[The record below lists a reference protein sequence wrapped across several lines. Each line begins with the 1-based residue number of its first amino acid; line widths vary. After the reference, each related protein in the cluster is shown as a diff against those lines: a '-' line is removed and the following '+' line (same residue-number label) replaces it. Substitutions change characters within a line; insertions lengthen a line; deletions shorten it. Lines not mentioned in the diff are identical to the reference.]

1 MLSSD
6 RGGHAPWRE
15 APRNPESQDSPN
27 LIRRA
32 KIICTIGPA
41 SRDPE
46 TFRRLVD
53 AGMDAVRVNFS
64 HSSHEDAAETIRLAR
79 EVARDVGRPLAVLAD
94 LQGPKIRV
102 GVLPA
107 PLTVK
112 LGGVYVFEALHDAD
126 AGAADGAVPI
136 TYPDLAAELEAG
148 DRLLF
153 DDGRIAFVVE
163 GMEGTRVT
171 ARARTNGTLLSR
183 KGLNLPGK
191 ALAVPSMTDKDRRDL
206 EFALEQGVDYV
217 ALSFVRRAA
226 DLAELRDRVSDDV
239 LIIAKIEKEQAV
251 RNLVEIVSLADGVMV
266 ARGDLG
272 VELDFEEVPIV
283 QKRLLRLSRESVSI
297 GITATQM
304 LESMTHS
311 SRPTRAEVS
320 DVANALLDGTDV
332 VMLSG
337 ETAVGEYPVAAVE
350 TMDRVA
356 RRIEGEAGFLDE
368 PTDFGPPLARSVV
381 NRSVPGAIAGAA
393 VEATHRLGAPFL
405 VTLTTSGF
413 TARLIAA
420 QRPRVPILAVTDK
433 ERTYRQLALAWG
445 VVPIYHDEAAGY
457 DSMLARARAYAFEHG
472 LAEPGQQCVVTAG
485 MPFHEPGTT
494 NYMRV
499 ESL

>member
-1 MLSSD
+1 M
-6 RGGHAPWRE
+6 
-15 APRNPESQDSPN
+15 
-27 LIRRA
+27 IRRA

-64 HSSHEDAAETIRLAR
+64 HSSHEDAARTIALAR
-79 EVARDVGRPLAVLAD
+79 EVARDVGRPLAILAD

-102 GVLPA
+102 GVLPGPQA
-107 PLTVK
+107 IEQ
-112 LGGVYVFEALHDAD
+112 GEVYTFEALHDAD
-126 AGAADGAVPI
+126 AGVSGGAIPI
-136 TYPDLAAELEAG
+136 TYPDLASELESG
-148 DRLLF
+148 DLLLF
-153 DDGRIAFVVE
+153 DDGRIAFAVE
-163 GMEGTRVT
+163 EVEGTRVT

-206 EFALEQGVDYV
+206 AFALEQGVDYV

-226 DLAELRDRVSDDV
+226 DLAELRELIPDGV
-239 LIIAKIEKEQAV
+239 LVIAKIEKEQAV
-251 RNLVEIVSLADGVMV
+251 RNLVEILSLADGVMV

-283 QKRLLRLSRESVSI
+283 QKRILRLSQESVSI

-304 LESMTHS
+304 LESMTYS

-337 ETAVGEYPVAAVE
+337 ETAVGEYPVEAVAA
-350 TMDRVA
+350 MDRVA
-356 RRIEGEAGFLDE
+356 RRIENESGFLED
-368 PTDFGPPLARSVV
+368 PSDIGAPMVRSGVHRTV
-381 NRSVPGAIAGAA
+381 TGAIAGAA
-393 VEATHRLGAPFL
+393 TEATHRLGAPFMI
-405 VTLTTSGF
+405 TLTTSGF
-413 TARLIAA
+413 TARLLAA
-420 QRPRVPILAVTDK
+420 QRPRVPILAVTDSD
-433 ERTYRQLALAWG
+433 RTYRQLALAWG
-445 VVPIYHDEAAGY
+445 VVPIHHDEPVSY
-457 DSMLARARAYAFEHG
+457 DLMLARARSYAFEHG
-472 LAEPGQQCVVTAG
+472 LAEPGRQCVVTAG
-485 MPFHEPGTT
+485 MPFDVPGTT

-499 ESL
+499 ETL

>member
-1 MLSSD
+1 
-6 RGGHAPWRE
+6 
-15 APRNPESQDSPN
+15 

-64 HSSHEDAAETIRLAR
+64 HSSHEDAAATIKLAR

-102 GVLPA
+102 GVLPG
-107 PLTVK
+107 PLK
-112 LGGVYVFEALHDAD
+112 IERDAVYVFEGLHDAD
-126 AGAADGAVPI
+126 AGASGGAIPI
-136 TYPDLAAELEAG
+136 TYPDLTGELEAG

-163 GMEGTRVT
+163 AVDGTRVT
-171 ARARTNGTLLSR
+171 ARARTDGTLLSR

-191 ALAVPSMTDKDRRDL
+191 AFVVPSITEKDRRDL

-226 DLAELRDRVSDDV
+226 DIAELRELIDGNA

-251 RNLVEIVSLADGVMV
+251 RNLAEIVSLADGVMV

-272 VELDFEEVPIV
+272 VEIDYEEVPIV
-283 QKRLLRLSRESVSI
+283 QKRVLRLSQESVSI

-311 SRPTRAEVS
+311 SRATRAEVS

-337 ETAVGEYPVAAVE
+337 ETAMGEYPVEAVE

-356 RRIEGEAGFLDE
+356 RRIEREAGFLED
-368 PTDFGPPLARSVV
+368 PSGCGAAVARSVI
-381 NRSVPGAIAGAA
+381 NRTVTGAIAGAA

-433 ERTYRQLALAWG
+433 ERTYRQLAMAWG
-445 VVPIYHDEAAGY
+445 VVPIHHDEPTSY
-457 DSMLARARAYAFEHG
+457 DSMLARARSYAFEHA

-499 ESL
+499 ETI

>member
-1 MLSSD
+1 M
-6 RGGHAPWRE
+6 
-15 APRNPESQDSPN
+15 
-27 LIRRA
+27 IRRA

-64 HSSHEDAAETIRLAR
+64 HSSHEDAARTIALAR
-79 EVARDVGRPLAVLAD
+79 EVARDVDRPLAVLAD

-102 GVLPA
+102 GVLPG
-107 PLTVK
+107 PLDITK
-112 LGGVYVFEALHDAD
+112 GDVYVFEALHDTD
-126 AGAADGAVPI
+126 AGASGGPIPI
-136 TYPDLAAELEAG
+136 TYPDLASEMDTG

-163 GMEGTRVT
+163 EVDGTRVT
-171 ARARTNGTLLSR
+171 ARARTNGVLLSR

-191 ALAVPSMTDKDRRDL
+191 ALGVPSMTDKDRLDL
-206 EFALEQGVDYV
+206 QFALGQGVDYV

-226 DLAELRDRVSDDV
+226 DLAVLRELVNDDV

-251 RNLVEIVSLADGVMV
+251 QNLVEILSLADGVMV

-283 QKRLLRLSRESVSI
+283 QKRVLRLSQESVSI

-304 LESMTHS
+304 LESMTFT

-337 ETAVGEYPVAAVE
+337 ETAVGEYPVEAVQA
-350 TMDRVA
+350 MDRVA
-356 RRIEGEAGFLDE
+356 RRIENESGFLED
-368 PTDFGPPLARSVV
+368 PSDVGAPMVRSGVH
-381 NRSVPGAIAGAA
+381 RTVPGAIAGAA

-405 VTLTTSGF
+405 ITLTTSGF
-413 TARLIAA
+413 TARLLAA

-445 VVPIYHDEAAGY
+445 VVPIHHDEPVSY
-457 DSMLARARAYAFEHG
+457 DGMLARARSYAFEHG
-472 LAEPGQQCVVTAG
+472 LAEPGRHCVVTAG
-485 MPFHEPGTT
+485 MPFDVPGTT

-499 ESL
+499 ETL

>member
-1 MLSSD
+1 M
-6 RGGHAPWRE
+6 
-15 APRNPESQDSPN
+15 
-27 LIRRA
+27 IRRA

-64 HSSHEDAAETIRLAR
+64 HSSHEDAAATIRLTR
-79 EVARDVGRPLAVLAD
+79 EAARDVGRPLAVLAD

-102 GVLPA
+102 GVLPG
-107 PLTVK
+107 PLEIER
-112 LGGVYVFEALHDAD
+112 GAVYVFEALHDAD
-126 AGAADGAVPI
+126 AGASHGAIPI
-136 TYPDLAAELEAG
+136 TYPDLTREMEAG

-163 GMEGTRVT
+163 QTDGTRVT

-191 ALAVPSMTDKDRRDL
+191 ALGVPSITEKDRLDL
-206 EFALEQGVDYV
+206 EFALQHGVDYV
-217 ALSFVRRAA
+217 ALSFVRRAE
-226 DLAELRDRVSDDV
+226 DVTELRGLVGDAA

-251 RNLVEIVSLADGVMV
+251 RNLAEIVSLADGVMV

-272 VELDFEEVPIV
+272 VELDFEEVPMV
-283 QKRLLRLSRESVSI
+283 QKRILRLSQESISI

-337 ETAVGEYPVAAVE
+337 ETAMGEYPVEAVE

-356 RRIEGEAGFLDE
+356 RRIESEAGFLEDAS
-368 PTDFGPPLARSVV
+368 DFGPPVARSVI
-381 NRSVPGAIAGAA
+381 NRTVTGAIAGAA
-393 VEATHRLGAPFL
+393 VEATHRLEAPFL
-405 VTLTTSGF
+405 ITLTTSGF

-420 QRPRVPILAVTDK
+420 QRPRVPILAVTDN

-445 VVPIYHDEAAGY
+445 VVPIHHDEAASY
-457 DSMLARARAYAFEHG
+457 DGMLARARGYAFEHG

-499 ESL
+499 EKL

>member
-1 MLSSD
+1 M
-6 RGGHAPWRE
+6 
-15 APRNPESQDSPN
+15 
-27 LIRRA
+27 IRRA

-64 HSSHEDAAETIRLAR
+64 HSSHEDAARTIALAR

-102 GVLPA
+102 GVLPG
-107 PLTVK
+107 PLDIAK
-112 LGGVYVFEALHDAD
+112 GEVYVFEALHDAD
-126 AGAADGAVPI
+126 AGASGGAIPI
-136 TYPDLAAELEAG
+136 TYPDLASEMETG

-163 GMEGTRVT
+163 EVAGTRVA
-171 ARARTNGTLLSR
+171 ARARTNGVLLSR

-191 ALAVPSMTDKDRRDL
+191 ALAVPSLTRKDRLDL
-206 EFALEQGVDYV
+206 EFAIEQGVDYV

-226 DLAELRDRVSDDV
+226 DLAVLREMVQDDV

-251 RNLVEIVSLADGVMV
+251 RNLMEILSLADGVMV

-283 QKRLLRLSRESVSI
+283 QKRVLRLSQESISI

-304 LESMTHS
+304 LESMTFT

-337 ETAVGEYPVAAVE
+337 ETAVGGYPVEAVQA
-350 TMDRVA
+350 MDRVA
-356 RRIEGEAGFLDE
+356 RRIESESGFLENPSDV
-368 PTDFGPPLARSVV
+368 GAPLVRSGVH
-381 NRSVPGAIAGAA
+381 RTVPGAIAGAA

-405 VTLTTSGF
+405 ITLTTSGF
-413 TARLIAA
+413 TARLLAA

-433 ERTYRQLALAWG
+433 VRTYRQLALAWG
-445 VVPIYHDEAAGY
+445 VVPIYHDEPVSY
-457 DSMLARARAYAFEHG
+457 ESMLARARSYAFEHG
-472 LAEPGQQCVVTAG
+472 LAEPGRQCVVTAG
-485 MPFHEPGTT
+485 MPFDVPGTT

-499 ESL
+499 ETL

>member
-1 MLSSD
+1 M
-6 RGGHAPWRE
+6 
-15 APRNPESQDSPN
+15 
-27 LIRRA
+27 IRRA

-64 HSSHEDAAETIRLAR
+64 HSSHEDAARTIALAR
-79 EVARDVGRPLAVLAD
+79 EVARDVSRPLAVLAD

-102 GVLPA
+102 GVLPG
-107 PLTVK
+107 PLDITK
-112 LGGVYVFEALHDAD
+112 GDVYVFEALHDAD
-126 AGAADGAVPI
+126 AGASGGPIPI
-136 TYPDLAAELEAG
+136 TYPDLASEMDTG

-163 GMEGTRVT
+163 EVDGTRVT
-171 ARARTNGTLLSR
+171 ARARTNGVLLSR

-191 ALAVPSMTDKDRRDL
+191 ALGVPSMTDKDRLDL
-206 EFALEQGVDYV
+206 AFALEQGVDYV

-226 DLAELRDRVSDDV
+226 DLAALRELVNDDV

-251 RNLVEIVSLADGVMV
+251 QNLVEILSLADGVMV

-283 QKRLLRLSRESVSI
+283 QKRVLRLSQESVSI

-304 LESMTHS
+304 LESMTFT

-337 ETAVGEYPVAAVE
+337 ETAVGEYPVEAVQA
-350 TMDRVA
+350 MDRVA
-356 RRIEGEAGFLDE
+356 RRIENESGFLED
-368 PTDFGPPLARSVV
+368 PSDVGAPMVRSGVH
-381 NRSVPGAIAGAA
+381 RTVPGAIAGAA

-405 VTLTTSGF
+405 ITLTTSGF
-413 TARLIAA
+413 TARLLAA

-445 VVPIYHDEAAGY
+445 VVPIHHDEPVSY
-457 DSMLARARAYAFEHG
+457 DGMLARARSYAFEHG
-472 LAEPGQQCVVTAG
+472 LAEPGRHCVVTAG
-485 MPFHEPGTT
+485 MPFDVPGTT

-499 ESL
+499 ETL

>member
-1 MLSSD
+1 M
-6 RGGHAPWRE
+6 
-15 APRNPESQDSPN
+15 
-27 LIRRA
+27 IRRA

-64 HSSHEDAAETIRLAR
+64 HSSHEDAARTIALAR

-102 GVLPA
+102 GVLPG
-107 PLTVK
+107 PLDIAK
-112 LGGVYVFEALHDAD
+112 GEVYVFEALHDAD
-126 AGAADGAVPI
+126 AGASGGAIPI
-136 TYPDLAAELEAG
+136 TYPDLASEMETG

-163 GMEGTRVT
+163 EVAGTRVT
-171 ARARTNGTLLSR
+171 ARARTNGVLGSR

-191 ALAVPSMTDKDRRDL
+191 ALAVPSMTHKDRLDL

-226 DLAELRDRVSDDV
+226 DLAALREIVRDDV

-251 RNLVEIVSLADGVMV
+251 RNLVEILSLADGVMV

-283 QKRLLRLSRESVSI
+283 QKRVLRLSQESISI

-304 LESMTHS
+304 LESMTFT

-337 ETAVGEYPVAAVE
+337 ETAVGGYPVEAVQA
-350 TMDRVA
+350 MDRVA
-356 RRIEGEAGFLDE
+356 RRIESESGFLENPSDV
-368 PTDFGPPLARSVV
+368 GAPLVRSGVH
-381 NRSVPGAIAGAA
+381 RTVPGAIAGAA

-405 VTLTTSGF
+405 ITLTTSGF
-413 TARLIAA
+413 TARLLAA

-433 ERTYRQLALAWG
+433 VRTYRQLALAWG
-445 VVPIYHDEAAGY
+445 VVPIYHDEPVSY
-457 DSMLARARAYAFEHG
+457 DTMLARARSYAFEHG
-472 LAEPGQQCVVTAG
+472 LAEPGRQCVVTAG
-485 MPFHEPGTT
+485 MPFDVPGTT

-499 ESL
+499 ETL

>member
-1 MLSSD
+1 M
-6 RGGHAPWRE
+6 
-15 APRNPESQDSPN
+15 
-27 LIRRA
+27 IRRA

-64 HSSHEDAAETIRLAR
+64 HSSHEDAARTIAMAR
-79 EVARDVGRPLAVLAD
+79 EVSRDVGRPLAVLAD

-102 GVLPA
+102 GVLPG
-107 PLTVK
+107 PLDIAR
-112 LGGVYVFEALHDAD
+112 GEVYVFEALHDAD
-126 AGAADGAVPI
+126 EGTSGGAIPI
-136 TYPDLAAELEAG
+136 TYPDLASEMDAG

-163 GMEGTRVT
+163 EVDGTRVT
-171 ARARTNGTLLSR
+171 ARASTNGVLLSR

-191 ALAVPSMTDKDRRDL
+191 ALGVPSMTDKDRLDL
-206 EFALEQGVDYV
+206 AFALEQGVDYV
-217 ALSFVRRAA
+217 ALSFVRRGA
-226 DLAELRDRVSDDV
+226 DLVALRELVNDDV

-251 RNLVEIVSLADGVMV
+251 RNLVEILSLADGVMV

-283 QKRLLRLSRESVSI
+283 QKRVLRLSQESVSI

-304 LESMTHS
+304 LESMTFT

-337 ETAVGEYPVAAVE
+337 ETAVGEYPVEAVQA
-350 TMDRVA
+350 MDRVA
-356 RRIEGEAGFLDE
+356 RRIESESGFLENPSDVGA
-368 PTDFGPPLARSVV
+368 PMVRSGVH
-381 NRSVPGAIAGAA
+381 RTVPGAIAGAA

-405 VTLTTSGF
+405 ITLTTSGF
-413 TARLIAA
+413 TARLLAA

-445 VVPIYHDEAAGY
+445 VVPIHHDEPVSY
-457 DSMLARARAYAFEHG
+457 DGMLARARSYAFEHG
-472 LAEPGQQCVVTAG
+472 LAEPGRHCVVTAG
-485 MPFHEPGTT
+485 MPFDVPGTT

-499 ESL
+499 ETL

>member
-1 MLSSD
+1 V
-6 RGGHAPWRE
+6 
-15 APRNPESQDSPN
+15 
-27 LIRRA
+27 IRRA

-64 HSSHEDAAETIRLAR
+64 HSSHEEAARTIRMAR
-79 EVARDVGRPLAVLAD
+79 EVSREVGRPLAVMAD

-102 GVLPA
+102 GVLPL
-107 PLTVK
+107 PLDID
-112 LGGVYVFEALHDAD
+112 LGEVYTFEALHDAD
-126 AGAADGAVPI
+126 TGGEDGAIPI
-136 TYPDLAAELEAG
+136 TYPDLAKELEPG

-153 DDGRIAFVVE
+153 DDGRIAFKVE
-163 GMEGTRVT
+163 QVQGTRVT
-171 ARARTNGTLLSR
+171 ARAITNGRLLSR

-191 ALAVPSMTDKDRRDL
+191 ALHVPSLTDKDRDDL
-206 EFALEQGVDYV
+206 AFALEQGVDYV

-226 DLAELRDRVSDDV
+226 DLSELRELVDDSV

-251 RNLVEIVSLADGVMV
+251 RNLVEILSLSDGVMV

-283 QKRLLRLSRESVSI
+283 QKRVLRLSRESVSI

-304 LESMTHS
+304 LESMTSS

-320 DVANALLDGTDV
+320 DVANALLDGTDA

-337 ETAVGEYPVAAVE
+337 ETAVGHYPAEAVE
-350 TMDRVA
+350 AMDRVA
-356 RRIEGEAGFLDE
+356 RRIEAELGFLED
-368 PTDFGPPLARSVV
+368 PSDLAPPLVQSGVHRTVS
-381 NRSVPGAIAGAA
+381 GAIAGAA

-405 VTLTTSGF
+405 ITLTTSGF
-413 TARLIAA
+413 TARLLAA

-433 ERTYRQLALAWG
+433 ERTYRQLAMAWG
-445 VVPIYHDEAAGY
+445 VVPLHLEEEVSY
-457 DSMLARARAYAFEHG
+457 DGMLDRARRYAFDHG
-472 LAEPGQQCVVTAG
+472 LAEPGRHCVVTAG
-485 MPFHEPGTT
+485 MPFDVPGTT

-499 ESL
+499 EML

>member
-1 MLSSD
+1 M
-6 RGGHAPWRE
+6 
-15 APRNPESQDSPN
+15 
-27 LIRRA
+27 IRRA

-53 AGMDAVRVNFS
+53 TGMDAVRVNFS
-64 HSSHEDAAETIRLAR
+64 HSSHQDAAETIRMTR
-79 EVARDVGRPLAVLAD
+79 EVARAVGRPLAVLAD

-102 GVLPA
+102 GVLPG
-107 PLTVK
+107 PLNIER
-112 LGGVYVFEALHDAD
+112 GEVYVFEARHDAD
-126 AGAADGAVPI
+126 VVASNEMIPI
-136 TYPDLAAELEAG
+136 TYPDLASELEPG

-163 GMEGTRVT
+163 EVEGTQVT
-171 ARARTNGTLLSR
+171 ARARTQGILLSR

-191 ALAVPSMTDKDRRDL
+191 ALQVPSLTDKDRSDL
-206 EFALEQGVDYV
+206 AFALEQGVDYV

-226 DLAELRDRVSDDV
+226 DLAELRELVDDDV

-251 RNLVEIVSLADGVMV
+251 RNLVEILSLADGVMV

-283 QKRLLRLSRESVSI
+283 QKRLLRLSQESVSI

-304 LESMTHS
+304 LESMTSS

-337 ETAVGEYPVAAVE
+337 ETAVGEFPVEAVE
-350 TMDRVA
+350 AMDRVA
-356 RRIEGEAGFLDE
+356 RRIESEIGFLDD
-368 PTDFGPPLARSVV
+368 PSDFGPPTVHSGVHRT
-381 NRSVPGAIAGAA
+381 VPGAIAGAA
-393 VEATHRLGAPFL
+393 VEATLRLGAPFL
-405 VTLTTSGF
+405 ITLTTSGF

-420 QRPRVPILAVTDK
+420 QRPGVPILAVTDK
-433 ERTYRQLALAWG
+433 ERTFQQLALAWG
-445 VVPIYHDEAAGY
+445 VVPIYHDEPVSY
-457 DSMLARARAYAFEHG
+457 DSMLARARSYAFEHG
-472 LAEPGQQCVVTAG
+472 LAVPGRQCVVTAG

-499 ESL
+499 ETL

>member
-1 MLSSD
+1 M
-6 RGGHAPWRE
+6 
-15 APRNPESQDSPN
+15 
-27 LIRRA
+27 IRRA

-64 HSSHEDAAETIRLAR
+64 HSSHEDAARTIALAR
-79 EVARDVGRPLAVLAD
+79 EVARDVSRPLAVLAD

-102 GVLPA
+102 GVLPG
-107 PLTVK
+107 PLDITK
-112 LGGVYVFEALHDAD
+112 GDVYVFEALHDAD
-126 AGAADGAVPI
+126 AGASGGPIPI
-136 TYPDLAAELEAG
+136 TYPDLASEMDTG

-163 GMEGTRVT
+163 EVDGTRVT
-171 ARARTNGTLLSR
+171 ARARTNGVLLSR

-191 ALAVPSMTDKDRRDL
+191 ALGVPSMTDKDRLDL
-206 EFALEQGVDYV
+206 EFALGQGVDYV

-226 DLAELRDRVSDDV
+226 DLAVLRELVNDDV

-251 RNLVEIVSLADGVMV
+251 QNLVEILSLADGVMV

-283 QKRLLRLSRESVSI
+283 QKRVLRLSQESVSI

-304 LESMTHS
+304 LESMTFT

-337 ETAVGEYPVAAVE
+337 ETAVGEYPVEAVQA
-350 TMDRVA
+350 MDRVA
-356 RRIEGEAGFLDE
+356 RRIENESGFLED
-368 PTDFGPPLARSVV
+368 PSDVGAPMVRSGVH
-381 NRSVPGAIAGAA
+381 RTVPGAIAGAA

-405 VTLTTSGF
+405 ITLTTSGF
-413 TARLIAA
+413 TARLLAA

-445 VVPIYHDEAAGY
+445 VVPIHHDEPVSY
-457 DSMLARARAYAFEHG
+457 DGMLARARSYAFEHG
-472 LAEPGQQCVVTAG
+472 LAEPGRHCVVTAG
-485 MPFHEPGTT
+485 MPFDVPGTT

-499 ESL
+499 ETL

>member
-1 MLSSD
+1 M
-6 RGGHAPWRE
+6 
-15 APRNPESQDSPN
+15 
-27 LIRRA
+27 IRRA

-64 HSSHEDAAETIRLAR
+64 HSSHEDAARTIALAR
-79 EVARDVGRPLAVLAD
+79 EVARDVSRPLAVLAD

-102 GVLPA
+102 GVLPG
-107 PLTVK
+107 PLDITK
-112 LGGVYVFEALHDAD
+112 GDVYVFEALHDAD
-126 AGAADGAVPI
+126 AGASGGPIPI
-136 TYPDLAAELEAG
+136 TYPDLASEMDTG

-163 GMEGTRVT
+163 EVDGTRVT
-171 ARARTNGTLLSR
+171 ARARTNGVLLSR

-191 ALAVPSMTDKDRRDL
+191 ALGVPSMTDKDRLDL
-206 EFALEQGVDYV
+206 QFALGQGVDYV

-226 DLAELRDRVSDDV
+226 DLAVLRELVNDDV

-251 RNLVEIVSLADGVMV
+251 QNLVEILSLADGVMV

-283 QKRLLRLSRESVSI
+283 QKRVLRLSQESVSI

-304 LESMTHS
+304 LESMTFT

-337 ETAVGEYPVAAVE
+337 ETAVGEYPVEAVQA
-350 TMDRVA
+350 MDRVA
-356 RRIEGEAGFLDE
+356 RRIENESGFLED
-368 PTDFGPPLARSVV
+368 PSDVGAPMVRSGVH
-381 NRSVPGAIAGAA
+381 RTVPGAIAGAA

-405 VTLTTSGF
+405 ITLTTSGF
-413 TARLIAA
+413 TARLLAA

-445 VVPIYHDEAAGY
+445 VVPIHHDEPVSY
-457 DSMLARARAYAFEHG
+457 DGMLARARSYAFEHG
-472 LAEPGQQCVVTAG
+472 LAEPGRHCVVTAG
-485 MPFHEPGTT
+485 MPFDVPGTT

-499 ESL
+499 ETL

>member
-1 MLSSD
+1 M
-6 RGGHAPWRE
+6 
-15 APRNPESQDSPN
+15 
-27 LIRRA
+27 IRRA

-46 TFRRLVD
+46 KFRRLVD
-53 AGMDAVRVNFS
+53 AGMNAVRVNFS
-64 HSSHEDAAETIRLAR
+64 HSSHADAAETIRMTR

-107 PLTVK
+107 PVNVV
-112 LGGVYVFEALHDAD
+112 LGETYVFEARHDAD
-126 AGAADGAVPI
+126 AGTTGGAIPI
-136 TYPDLAAELEAG
+136 TYPDLAGELESG

-153 DDGRIAFVVE
+153 DDGRIAFAVE
-163 GMEGTRVT
+163 EVEDNRVT
-171 ARARTNGTLLSR
+171 ARAKTGGTLLSR

-191 ALAVPSMTDKDRRDL
+191 ALAVPSMTDKDRLDL

-226 DLAELRDRVSDDV
+226 DLDELRKLIKDDV

-251 RNLVEIVSLADGVMV
+251 RNLVEIVAAADGVMV

-283 QKRLLRLSRESVSI
+283 QKRVLRLSRESVSI

-304 LESMTHS
+304 LESMTSS

-337 ETAVGEYPVAAVE
+337 ETAVGAYPAE
-350 TMDRVA
+350 DRK
-356 RRIEGEAGFLDE
+356 
-368 PTDFGPPLARSVV
+368 SVV
-381 NRSVPGAIAGAA
+381 
-393 VEATHRLGAPFL
+393 
-405 VTLTTSGF
+405 
-413 TARLIAA
+413 
-420 QRPRVPILAVTDK
+420 
-433 ERTYRQLALAWG
+433 
-445 VVPIYHDEAAGY
+445 
-457 DSMLARARAYAFEHG
+457 
-472 LAEPGQQCVVTAG
+472 
-485 MPFHEPGTT
+485 
-494 NYMRV
+494 
-499 ESL
+499 

>member
-1 MLSSD
+1 V
-6 RGGHAPWRE
+6 
-15 APRNPESQDSPN
+15 
-27 LIRRA
+27 IRRA

-41 SRDPE
+41 SREPE

-64 HSSHEDAAETIRLAR
+64 HSSHDDAAATIRLAR
-79 EVARDVGRPLAVLAD
+79 EVSRDVGRPLAVLAD

-102 GVLPA
+102 GVLPE
-107 PLTVK
+107 PLTIEK
-112 LGGVYVFEALHDAD
+112 GVSYDFEALHDAD
-126 AGAADGAVPI
+126 AGASEAAIPI
-136 TYPDLAAELEAG
+136 TYPDLLGELDAG

-163 GMEGTRVT
+163 RKEGNRVT
-171 ARARTNGTLLSR
+171 ARALTDGTLRSR

-191 ALAVPSMTDKDRRDL
+191 AEAVPSLTDKDRADL
-206 EFALEQGVDYV
+206 AFALDHGVDYV

-226 DLAELRDRVSDDV
+226 EVAELKDIVDGRALVIS
-239 LIIAKIEKEQAV
+239 KIEKEQAV
-251 RNLVEIVSLADGVMV
+251 RNLVEIVSTSDGVMV

-272 VELDFEEVPIV
+272 VELDYEEVPIV
-283 QKRLLRLSRESVSI
+283 QKRLLRLSRESISI

-304 LESMTHS
+304 LESMTYS
-311 SRPTRAEVS
+311 PRATRAEVS

-337 ETAVGEYPVAAVE
+337 ETAMGEYPVEAVE
-350 TMDRVA
+350 TMNRVI
-356 RRIEGEAGFLDE
+356 RRIESEAGFLDD
-368 PTDFGPPLARSVV
+368 PSDFGVMTSHSPVHRT
-381 NRSVPGAIAGAA
+381 VPGAIAGAA

-405 VTLTTSGF
+405 ITLTTSGF

-420 QRPRVPILAVTDK
+420 QRPKVPILAVTDN

-445 VVPIYHDEAAGY
+445 VVPIHHDEPVGY
-457 DSMLARARAYAFEHG
+457 DSMLGRARRWAFDMG
-472 LAEPGQQCVVTAG
+472 LAEPGRECVVTAG

-499 ESL
+499 ETL

>member
-1 MLSSD
+1 M
-6 RGGHAPWRE
+6 
-15 APRNPESQDSPN
+15 
-27 LIRRA
+27 IRRA

-64 HSSHEDAAETIRLAR
+64 HSSHEDAARTIRLAR
-79 EVARDVGRPLAVLAD
+79 EVARDVARPLAVLAD

-102 GVLPA
+102 GVLPG
-107 PLTVK
+107 PLDIAR
-112 LGGVYVFEALHDAD
+112 GEVYVFEALHDAD
-126 AGAADGAVPI
+126 AGTSGGAVPI
-136 TYPDLAAELEAG
+136 TYPDLATEMETG

-163 GMEGTRVT
+163 EVDGTRVT
-171 ARARTNGTLLSR
+171 ARAETNGVLRSR

-191 ALAVPSMTDKDRRDL
+191 ALAVPSLTHKDRLDL

-226 DLAELRDRVSDDV
+226 DLAALRELVNDDV

-251 RNLVEIVSLADGVMV
+251 RNLVEILSLADGVMV

-283 QKRLLRLSRESVSI
+283 QKRVLRLSQESVSI

-304 LESMTHS
+304 LESMTFT

-337 ETAVGEYPVAAVE
+337 ETAMGEYPVEAVQA
-350 TMDRVA
+350 MDRVA
-356 RRIEGEAGFLDE
+356 RRIESETGFLENPSDV
-368 PTDFGPPLARSVV
+368 GAPLVRSGV
-381 NRSVPGAIAGAA
+381 NRTVPGAIAGAA

-405 VTLTTSGF
+405 ITLTTSGF
-413 TARLIAA
+413 TARLLAA

-445 VVPIYHDEAAGY
+445 VVPIYHDEPVSY
-457 DSMLARARAYAFEHG
+457 DTMLARARSYAFEHG
-472 LAEPGQQCVVTAG
+472 LAEPGRHCVVTAG
-485 MPFHEPGTT
+485 MPFDVPGTT

-499 ESL
+499 ETL

>member
-1 MLSSD
+1 M
-6 RGGHAPWRE
+6 
-15 APRNPESQDSPN
+15 
-27 LIRRA
+27 IRRA

-64 HSSHEDAAETIRLAR
+64 HSSHEDAARTIALAR
-79 EVARDVGRPLAVLAD
+79 EVARDVSRPLAVLAD

-102 GVLPA
+102 GVLPG
-107 PLTVK
+107 PLDITK
-112 LGGVYVFEALHDAD
+112 GDVYVFEALHDAD
-126 AGAADGAVPI
+126 AGASGGPIPI
-136 TYPDLAAELEAG
+136 TYPDLASEMDTG

-163 GMEGTRVT
+163 EVEGTRVT
-171 ARARTNGTLLSR
+171 ARARTNGVLLSR

-191 ALAVPSMTDKDRRDL
+191 ALGVPSMTDKDRLDL
-206 EFALEQGVDYV
+206 EFALGQGVDYV

-226 DLAELRDRVSDDV
+226 DLAVLRELVNDDV

-251 RNLVEIVSLADGVMV
+251 QNLVEILSLADGVMV

-283 QKRLLRLSRESVSI
+283 QKRVLRLSQESVSI

-304 LESMTHS
+304 LESMTFT

-337 ETAVGEYPVAAVE
+337 ETAVGEYPVEAVQA
-350 TMDRVA
+350 MDRVA
-356 RRIEGEAGFLDE
+356 RRIENESGFLED
-368 PTDFGPPLARSVV
+368 PSDVGAPMVRSGVH
-381 NRSVPGAIAGAA
+381 RTVPGAIAGAA

-405 VTLTTSGF
+405 ITLTTSGF
-413 TARLIAA
+413 TARLLAA

-445 VVPIYHDEAAGY
+445 VVPIHHDEPVSY
-457 DSMLARARAYAFEHG
+457 DGMLARARSYAFEHG
-472 LAEPGQQCVVTAG
+472 LAEPGRHCVVTAG
-485 MPFHEPGTT
+485 MPFDVPGTT

-499 ESL
+499 ETL

>member
-1 MLSSD
+1 M
-6 RGGHAPWRE
+6 
-15 APRNPESQDSPN
+15 
-27 LIRRA
+27 IRRA

-64 HSSHEDAAETIRLAR
+64 HSSHEDAARTIRLAR
-79 EVARDVGRPLAVLAD
+79 EVARDVGKPLAVLAD

-102 GVLPA
+102 GVLPG
-107 PLTVK
+107 PLDIVS
-112 LGGVYVFEALHDAD
+112 GEVYVFEALHDAD
-126 AGAADGAVPI
+126 AGTSGGEIPI
-136 TYPDLAAELEAG
+136 TYPDLAGEMDAG

-163 GMEGTRVT
+163 EVSGTRVT
-171 ARARTNGTLLSR
+171 ARAETNGVLLSR

-191 ALAVPSMTDKDRRDL
+191 ALAVPSLTHKDRLDL

-226 DLAELRDRVSDDV
+226 DVAELRELVNDDV

-251 RNLVEIVSLADGVMV
+251 RNLVEILSLADGVMV

-283 QKRLLRLSRESVSI
+283 QKRVLRLSEESVSI

-304 LESMTHS
+304 LESMTFT

-337 ETAVGEYPVAAVE
+337 ETAMGEYPVEAVQA
-350 TMDRVA
+350 MDRVA
-356 RRIEGEAGFLDE
+356 RRIESESGFLESPSDV
-368 PTDFGPPLARSVV
+368 GAPLVRSGL
-381 NRSVPGAIAGAA
+381 NRTVPGAIAGAA

-413 TARLIAA
+413 TARLLAG

-445 VVPIYHDEAAGY
+445 VVPIYHDEPVSY
-457 DSMLARARAYAFEHG
+457 DTMLARARRYAFEHG
-472 LAEPGQQCVVTAG
+472 LAEPGRQCVVTAG
-485 MPFHEPGTT
+485 MPFDVPGTT

-499 ESL
+499 ETL

>member
-1 MLSSD
+1 M
-6 RGGHAPWRE
+6 
-15 APRNPESQDSPN
+15 
-27 LIRRA
+27 IRRA

-64 HSSHEDAAETIRLAR
+64 HSSHEDAAATISLAR
-79 EVARDVGRPLAVLAD
+79 AVARDVGRPLAVLAD

-102 GVLPA
+102 GVLPG
-107 PLTVK
+107 PLEIER
-112 LGGVYVFEALHDAD
+112 GAVYTFEAMHDAD
-126 AGAADGAVPI
+126 AGASDGAIPI
-136 TYPDLAAELEAG
+136 TYPDLASELDAG

-163 GMEGTRVT
+163 AVDGVRVT

-191 ALAVPSMTDKDRRDL
+191 ALPVPSMTDKDRRDL
-206 EFALEQGVDYV
+206 AFALEQGVDYV

-226 DLAELRDRVSDDV
+226 DLAELRDLISGDV

-251 RNLVEIVSLADGVMV
+251 RNLAEIVSLADGVMV

-283 QKRLLRLSRESVSI
+283 QKRVLRLSQESVSI

-337 ETAVGEYPVAAVE
+337 ETAMGEFPVEAVE

-356 RRIEGEAGFLDE
+356 RRIESEAGFLED
-368 PTDFGPPLARSVV
+368 TSDFGAPAVRSVESTVPCPARS
-381 NRSVPGAIAGAA
+381 P
-393 VEATHRLGAPFL
+393 
-405 VTLTTSGF
+405 
-413 TARLIAA
+413 ARRW
-420 QRPRVPILAVTDK
+420 RPRTDSG
-433 ERTYRQLALAWG
+433 RRSWSRS
-445 VVPIYHDEAAGY
+445 PPAG
-457 DSMLARARAYAFEHG
+457 SRPA
-472 LAEPGQQCVVTAG
+472 
-485 MPFHEPGTT
+485 
-494 NYMRV
+494 
-499 ESL
+499 

>member
-1 MLSSD
+1 M
-6 RGGHAPWRE
+6 
-15 APRNPESQDSPN
+15 
-27 LIRRA
+27 IRRA

-46 TFRRLVD
+46 TFRLLVD

-64 HSSHEDAAETIRLAR
+64 HSSHEDAAETFRLAR
-79 EVARDVGRPLAVLAD
+79 ETARDVGRPLAVLAD

-102 GVLPA
+102 GVLPE
-107 PLTVK
+107 PRSIEQGRT
-112 LGGVYVFEALHDAD
+112 YVFEALHDAD
-126 AGAADGAVPI
+126 AGASGGAIPI
-136 TYPDLAAELEAG
+136 TYPDLTAEMEPG

-153 DDGRIAFVVE
+153 DDGAIAFVVE
-163 GMEGTRVT
+163 ETDGTRVT
-171 ARARTNGTLLSR
+171 ARARTNGTLQSR

-191 ALAVPSMTDKDRRDL
+191 ALAVPSITEKDRLDL
-206 EFALEQGVDYV
+206 QFALEHGVDYV

-226 DLAELRDRVSDDV
+226 DLEELRGLVSDDV

-251 RNLVEIVSLADGVMV
+251 QNLAEIVSLSDGVMV

-283 QKRLLRLSRESVSI
+283 QKRLLRLSQESISI

-311 SRPTRAEVS
+311 PRPTRAEVS

-337 ETAVGEYPVAAVE
+337 ETAVGDYPVEAVQ

-356 RRIEGEAGFLDE
+356 RRIESETGFLDE
-368 PTDFGPPLARSVV
+368 PSDFGPRDSRSGVH
-381 NRSVPGAIAGAA
+381 RTVPGAIAGAA

-405 VTLTTSGF
+405 ITLTTSGF

-420 QRPRVPILAVTDK
+420 QRPRVPILAVTDN

-445 VVPIYHDEAAGY
+445 VVPIHHDEAVSY
-457 DSMLARARAYAFEHG
+457 DGMLSHARTYAFEHG
-472 LAEPGQQCVVTAG
+472 LAEPGRNCVVTAG

-499 ESL
+499 EKL

>member
-1 MLSSD
+1 M
-6 RGGHAPWRE
+6 
-15 APRNPESQDSPN
+15 
-27 LIRRA
+27 IRRA

-53 AGMDAVRVNFS
+53 AGMNAVRVNFS
-64 HSSHEDAAETIRLAR
+64 HSSHEDAAETIRMTR

-107 PLTVK
+107 PVNIV
-112 LGGVYVFEALHDAD
+112 LGETYVFEALHDAD
-126 AGAADGAVPI
+126 AGTTGGAIPI
-136 TYPDLAAELEAG
+136 TYPDLTGELESG

-153 DDGRIAFVVE
+153 DDGRIAFAVE
-163 GMEGTRVT
+163 EVEDNRVT
-171 ARARTNGTLLSR
+171 ARARTGGTLLSR

-191 ALAVPSMTDKDRRDL
+191 ALAVPSMTDKDRLDL
-206 EFALEQGVDYV
+206 EFALEQGADYV

-226 DLAELRDRVSDDV
+226 DLVELRELVKDEA

-251 RNLVEIVSLADGVMV
+251 RNLVEIVSAADGVMV

-283 QKRLLRLSRESVSI
+283 QKRVLRLSRESVSI

-304 LESMTHS
+304 LESMTSS

-337 ETAVGEYPVAAVE
+337 ETAVGAYPAEAVE
-350 TMDRVA
+350 TMDRVI
-356 RRIEGEAGFLDE
+356 RRIEGESGFLED
-368 PTDFGPPLARSVV
+368 PSDFAAPLVHAPVHRT
-381 NRSVPGAIAGAA
+381 VPGAIAGAA
-393 VEATHRLGAPFL
+393 VEATHRLRAPFL
-405 VTLTTSGF
+405 ITLTTSGF
-413 TARLIAA
+413 TARLLAA
-420 QRPRVPILAVTDK
+420 QRPRVPILAVTDNP
-433 ERTYRQLALAWG
+433 RTYRQLALAWG
-445 VVPIYHDEAAGY
+445 VVPVHHDEPVSY
-457 DSMLARARAYAFEHG
+457 DLMLARARRYAFECG
-472 LAEPGQQCVVTAG
+472 LAESGQPSVVTAG
-485 MPFHEPGTT
+485 MPFDVPGTT
-494 NYMRV
+494 NYMRI
-499 ESL
+499 ETL

>member
-1 MLSSD
+1 M
-6 RGGHAPWRE
+6 
-15 APRNPESQDSPN
+15 
-27 LIRRA
+27 IRRA

-46 TFRRLVD
+46 TFRRLAE

-64 HSSHEDAAETIRLAR
+64 HSSHEDAAETIRMSR

-102 GVLPA
+102 GVLPG
-107 PLTVK
+107 PLNIER
-112 LGGVYVFEALHDAD
+112 GEVYVFEALHDAD
-126 AGAADGAVPI
+126 VGALGEAIPI
-136 TYPDLAAELEAG
+136 TYPDLASELDPG

-163 GMEGTRVT
+163 EVEGTRVS
-171 ARARTNGTLLSR
+171 ARARTPGILLSR

-191 ALAVPSMTDKDRRDL
+191 ALHVPSLTDKDRSDL
-206 EFALEQGVDYV
+206 AFALEQGVDYV

-226 DLAELRDRVSDDV
+226 DVAALRELVDDDV
-239 LIIAKIEKEQAV
+239 LIIAKIEKEEAV
-251 RNLVEIVSLADGVMV
+251 RNLVEILSLADGVMV

-283 QKRLLRLSRESVSI
+283 QKRVLRLSQESVSI

-304 LESMTHS
+304 LESMTSS

-320 DVANALLDGTDV
+320 DVANALLDGTDA

-337 ETAVGEYPVAAVE
+337 ETAVGEYPVEAVE
-350 TMDRVA
+350 AMDRVA
-356 RRIEGEAGFLDE
+356 RRIENEIGFLED
-368 PTDFGPPLARSVV
+368 PSDFGPPGVRSGVH
-381 NRSVPGAIAGAA
+381 RTVPGAIAGAA
-393 VEATHRLGAPFL
+393 VEATQRLGAPFL
-405 VTLTTSGF
+405 ITLTTSGF

-420 QRPRVPILAVTDK
+420 QRPGVPILAVTDK

-445 VVPIYHDEAAGY
+445 VVPIHHDEPVSY
-457 DSMLARARAYAFEHG
+457 DNMLARARSYAFEHG
-472 LAEPGQQCVVTAG
+472 LAEPGRQCVVTAG

-499 ESL
+499 ETL

>member
-1 MLSSD
+1 M
-6 RGGHAPWRE
+6 RGQPAV
-15 APRNPESQDSPN
+15 
-27 LIRRA
+27 IRRA

-64 HSSHEDAAETIRLAR
+64 HSSHEDAARTIALAR

-102 GVLPA
+102 GVLPG
-107 PLTVK
+107 PLDIAK
-112 LGGVYVFEALHDAD
+112 GEVYVFEALHDAD
-126 AGAADGAVPI
+126 AGASGGAIPI
-136 TYPDLAAELEAG
+136 TYPDLAGEMDAG

-163 GMEGTRVT
+163 EVAGTRVT
-171 ARARTNGTLLSR
+171 ARARTNGVLLSR

-191 ALAVPSMTDKDRRDL
+191 ALAVPSLTHKDRLDL
-206 EFALEQGVDYV
+206 EFAIEQGVDYV

-226 DLAELRDRVSDDV
+226 DLAVLREMVQDDV

-251 RNLVEIVSLADGVMV
+251 RNLMEILSLADGVMV

-283 QKRLLRLSRESVSI
+283 QKRVLRLSQESISI

-304 LESMTHS
+304 LESMTFT

-337 ETAVGEYPVAAVE
+337 ETAVGGYPVEAVQA
-350 TMDRVA
+350 MDRVA
-356 RRIEGEAGFLDE
+356 RRIESESGFLENPSDV
-368 PTDFGPPLARSVV
+368 GAPLVRSGVH
-381 NRSVPGAIAGAA
+381 RTVPGAIAGAA

-405 VTLTTSGF
+405 ITLTTSGF
-413 TARLIAA
+413 TARLLAA

-433 ERTYRQLALAWG
+433 VRTYRQLALAWG
-445 VVPIYHDEAAGY
+445 VVPIYHDEPVSY
-457 DSMLARARAYAFEHG
+457 ESMLARARSYAFEHG
-472 LAEPGQQCVVTAG
+472 LAEPGRQCVVTAG
-485 MPFHEPGTT
+485 MPFDVPGTT

-499 ESL
+499 ETL

>member
-1 MLSSD
+1 
-6 RGGHAPWRE
+6 
-15 APRNPESQDSPN
+15 

-64 HSSHEDAAETIRLAR
+64 HSSHEDAAATIRLAR

-102 GVLPA
+102 GVLPG
-107 PLTVK
+107 PLEIER
-112 LGGVYVFEALHDAD
+112 GGVYVFEALHDAD
-126 AGAADGAVPI
+126 SGASGGAIPI
-136 TYPDLAAELEAG
+136 TYPDLASELEAG

-153 DDGRIAFVVE
+153 DDGSIEFIVE
-163 GMEGTRVT
+163 SMDGTRVT

-191 ALAVPSMTDKDRRDL
+191 ALAVPSITEKDRLDL
-206 EFALEQGVDYV
+206 QFALEQGVDYV
-217 ALSFVRRAA
+217 ALSFVRRAE
-226 DLAELRDRVSDDV
+226 DVTELRALVRDDA

-283 QKRLLRLSRESVSI
+283 QKRLLRLSQESVSI

-337 ETAVGEYPVAAVE
+337 ETAVGKYPVEAVE

-356 RRIEGEAGFLDE
+356 RRIESETGFLED
-368 PTDFGPPLARSVV
+368 TSDFGAPVTRSRD
-381 NRSVPGAIAGAA
+381 NRTVTGAIAGAA

-405 VTLTTSGF
+405 ITLTTSGF

-420 QRPRVPILAVTDK
+420 QRPRVPILAVTDN

-445 VVPIYHDEAAGY
+445 VVPIHHDEPASY
-457 DSMLARARAYAFEHG
+457 DGMLARARTHAFEHG

-499 ESL
+499 ENL

>member
-1 MLSSD
+1 M
-6 RGGHAPWRE
+6 
-15 APRNPESQDSPN
+15 
-27 LIRRA
+27 IRRA
-32 KIICTIGPA
+32 KMICTIGPA

-46 TFRRLVD
+46 TFRRLAD

-64 HSSHEDAAETIRLAR
+64 HSSHEDAAETIRISR

-102 GVLPA
+102 GVLPG
-107 PLTVK
+107 PLNIER
-112 LGGVYVFEALHDAD
+112 GDVYVFEALHDAD
-126 AGAADGAVPI
+126 VGAPGEAIPI
-136 TYPDLAAELEAG
+136 TYPDLASELDPG

-163 GMEGTRVT
+163 EVKGTRVT
-171 ARARTNGTLLSR
+171 ARAQTQGILLSR

-191 ALAVPSMTDKDRRDL
+191 ALQVPSLTDKDRSDL
-206 EFALEQGVDYV
+206 AFALEQGVDYV

-226 DLAELRDRVSDDV
+226 DVAALRELVDDDV

-251 RNLVEIVSLADGVMV
+251 RNLVEILSLADGVMV

-283 QKRLLRLSRESVSI
+283 QKRVLRLSRESVSI

-304 LESMTHS
+304 LESMTSS

-320 DVANALLDGTDV
+320 DVANALLDGTDA

-337 ETAVGEYPVAAVE
+337 ETAVGEYPVEAVMA
-350 TMDRVA
+350 MDRVA
-356 RRIEGEAGFLDE
+356 RRIENEIGFLDD
-368 PTDFGPPLARSVV
+368 PSDFGPPGVRSGVH
-381 NRSVPGAIAGAA
+381 RTVPGAIAGAA
-393 VEATHRLGAPFL
+393 VEATQRLGAPFL
-405 VTLTTSGF
+405 ITLTTSGF

-420 QRPRVPILAVTDK
+420 QRPGVPILAVTDK

-445 VVPIYHDEAAGY
+445 VVPIYHDEPVSY
-457 DSMLARARAYAFEHG
+457 DNMLARARSYAFEHG
-472 LAEPGQQCVVTAG
+472 LVEPGRQCVVTAG

-499 ESL
+499 ETL